1 MTRAP
6 AVTLPVGLDLT
17 GRRVVVVG
25 GGPTVLPGIRSL
37 AEAGGLVHVLSPWV
51 CEEAAALI
59 ATGDVAWSERDY
71 AGPHDLDG
79 AWLALAASGD
89 STVDAA
95 VRTDAVAARL
105 WCLDA
110 TGLGAQVAA
119 PATTSAPNSP
129 RPERATAWLPTT
141 TRVTT
146 PDGDV
151 DLAVHAGEDTV
162 LAQGVTRAIT
172 GLLAEGQLDLR
183 RTSRPGPGW
192 VALVGGGPGDDGLLT
207 VRGRELLAS
216 ADVVVLDRLAP
227 RGVVAALPST
237 VQVIDV
243 GKSPGQHAL
252 PQDRINDLLVEL
264 ALAGRAV
271 VRLKGGDPYVLG
283 RGGEERLACQA
294 HGIRVEV
301 VPGVSSAVAVPAA
314 AGIPVTHRGVARGFT
329 VVTGHD
335 ELPAVP
341 PGTDHTVVLLM
352 GVGRL
357 ARSAATLTDA
367 GRPAT
372 CPVAVIERG
381 FSPDQRVTFGTL
393 GDIANRAAS
402 LGVGNPA
409 VVVVGDVVRLSPDH
423 PGRVLEDPR

>member
-1 MTRAP
+1 VTPTAAVTP
-6 AVTLPVGLDLT
+6 PTAVTLPVGLDIT
-17 GRRVVVVG
+17 GRRVLVVG
-25 GGPTVLPGIRSL
+25 GGPEVVPGIRAL
-37 AEAGGLVHVLSPWV
+37 VEAGGLVHVLAPWV
-51 CEEAAALI
+51 CEEVTSLV
-59 ATGDVAWSERDY
+59 ATGEVAWSERDY
-71 AGPHDLDG
+71 SGPQDLDG
-79 AWLALAASGD
+79 AWLALAGSGD
-89 STVDAA
+89 LAVDAA
-95 VRTDAVAARL
+95 VRADAVAARV

-110 TGLGAQVAA
+110 T
-119 PATTSAPNSP
+119 
-129 RPERATAWLPTT
+129 AWLPAT

-151 DLAVHAGEDTV
+151 SLAVHAGSDAA
-162 LAQGVTRAIT
+162 LAGAVVRSVDGI
-172 GLLAEGQLDLR
+172 LAEGRLDLR
-183 RTSRPGPGW
+183 RTSRRGAGW

-227 RGVVAALPST
+227 QGVVDALPST

-252 PQDRINDLLVEL
+252 PQERINDLLVEL

-283 RGGEERLACQA
+283 RGGEERLACEA

-335 ELPAVP
+335 ELPEVP
-341 PGTDHTVVLLM
+341 PGSDHTVVLLM

-357 ARSAATLTDA
+357 ARSAAALVDA
-367 GRPAT
+367 GRPAS
-372 CPVAVIERG
+372 CPVAIIERG

-393 GDIANRAAS
+393 ADIADRAAS
-402 LGVGNPA
+402 VGVVNPA
-409 VVVVGDVVRLSPDH
+409 VVVVGDVVQLSPDFA
-423 PGRVLEDPR
+423 RSC